1 MECGTR
7 ISPGVE
13 AINGELYSLRE
24 KLNQK
29 YKKKYEA
36 KQRILTLKEVYHEKV
51 RC

>member
-1 MECGTR
+1 MEFGTR

-13 AINGELYSLRE
+13 AISKKLNSLRE
-24 KLNQK
+24 KLDQM

-36 KQRILTLKEVYHEKV
+36 KQRILTLQELYHEKV